1 MASDI
6 PEIMDYVAQ
15 KSDGRGYFT
24 IKAEPGTREA
34 DLTGV
39 TVDSL
44 DILVNTN
51 DADLSNYS
59 FKLDNPQSNEAQT
72 TLNLVVKETS
82 TGLYA
87 YIIKYRTDANYL
99 ANHPEGLDWTNYT
112 GDIIVYKTDGTFLSK
127 QSFENATQTVWEGRD
142 PCQNNGGGGG
152 SFSSWAGRR

>member
-72 TLNLVVKETS
+72 TLNLVVKE
-82 TGLYA
+82 GFFR
-87 YIIKYRTDANYL
+87 KYNFY
-99 ANHPEGLDWTNYT
+99 
-112 GDIIVYKTDGTFLSK
+112 
-127 QSFENATQTVWEGRD
+127 
-142 PCQNNGGGGG
+142 
-152 SFSSWAGRR
+152 FS